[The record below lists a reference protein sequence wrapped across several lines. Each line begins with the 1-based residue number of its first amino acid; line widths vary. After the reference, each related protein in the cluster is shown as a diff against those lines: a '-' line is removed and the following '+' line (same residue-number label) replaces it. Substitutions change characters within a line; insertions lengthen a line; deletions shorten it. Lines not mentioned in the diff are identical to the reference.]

1 MILNK
6 KKSQE
11 LGAWANYS
19 KLNHQ
24 WNSKKKRKHLISFIF
39 LNMDNTEGNNQTQTK
54 NLSFSLLNL
63 EISNQGVSANF
74 SDCEK
79 ILLSVLG
86 SGRSTC
92 LQATWSHFSSSNS
105 FSFSSTQSHHTGTAS
120 ELGTSSMPSPIQG
133 HSNLSFNFN
142 LNITPSQWSSQTNSP
157 QSRFPSLTPLFFH
170 YCPQTSSVKFFILV
184 VTFQHGYF
192 L

>member
-1 MILNK
+1 MILKK

-11 LGAWANYS
+11 RGAWAKYN

-24 WNSKKKRKHLISFIF
+24 WNSKNKKKRKHLINFIF
-39 LNMDNTEGNNQTQTK
+39 LKWTTLKETIRIRNKQK

-63 EISNQGVSANF
+63 EISNHGISANF

-92 LQATWSHFSSSNS
+92 LQPTWSYFSSSNS
-105 FSFSSTQSHHTGTAS
+105 FSFSSTQSHHTGPPS
-120 ELGTSSMPSPIQG
+120 QPGTSLMPSPTQA
-133 HSNLSFNFN
+133 HSDLSFNFN
-142 LNITPSQWSSQTNSP
+142 LNITPSQWWSQTNSP
-157 QSRFPSLTPLFFH
+157 NPGFLPSHPFTFTIAPRPPL
-170 YCPQTSSVKFFILV
+170 
-184 VTFQHGYF
+184 
-192 L
+192 

>member
-1 MILNK
+1 M
-6 KKSQE
+6 
-11 LGAWANYS
+11 
-19 KLNHQ
+19 
-24 WNSKKKRKHLISFIF
+24 ISFIF
-39 LNMDNTEGNNQTQTK
+39 LNMDNIEGNNQNQTQTK

-92 LQATWSHFSSSNS
+92 LQPTLSHFSSSNS
-105 FSFSSTQSHHTGTAS
+105 FSFSSTQSNHTGAPCQP
-120 ELGTSSMPSPIQG
+120 GTSSTPSPTQA
-133 HSNLSFNFN
+133 HFNLSFNFN

-157 QSRFPSLTPLFFH
+157 QSRFPSLTPLHFH

-184 VTFQHGYF
+184 VTLQHGYF